1 MSGAVPE
8 APCHQRWLAF
18 PDAVSSY
25 RPLESRLA
33 GTSRATADNRTP
45 CTGRLGTPRVF
56 LMATDDVSKAYSSPT
71 FDAEALLGTAISAED
86 PDRVLIEPWATGVDG
101 VILDV
106 GSGTGRWT
114 GHLASLGH
122 QIEGLEPATRLVE
135 LARQTHPSVTF
146 HHGTITDLS
155 DSPKRWA
162 GLLAWY
168 SLIHLGPDELP
179 DALVALRMAVEDGG
193 GLLMSFFSGPSLEP
207 MYHPVATAYQWPLP
221 ELAQALETAG
231 FQVIDSHWDP
241 RFPHA
246 YLTAEASKQNLA

>member
-1 MSGAVPE
+1 
-8 APCHQRWLAF
+8 
-18 PDAVSSY
+18 
-25 RPLESRLA
+25 
-33 GTSRATADNRTP
+33 
-45 CTGRLGTPRVF
+45 
-56 LMATDDVSKAYSSPT
+56 MATDDVSKAYSSPT
-71 FDAEALLGTAISAED
+71 FDAEALLGTVISAED
-86 PDRVLIEPWATGVDG
+86 PDRVLIEPWATGIDG
-101 VILDV
+101 AILDV

-146 HHGTITDLS
+146 HHGTIADLS

-162 GLLAWY
+162 GILAWY
-168 SLIHLGPDELP
+168 SLIHMGPDELP
-179 DALVALRMAVEDGG
+179 DALVALQMAVEDGG

-231 FQVIDSHWDP
+231 FQVIDSRWDP

-246 YLTAEASKQNLA
+246 YLTAEASKQNL

>member
-1 MSGAVPE
+1 M
-8 APCHQRWLAF
+8 
-18 PDAVSSY
+18 
-25 RPLESRLA
+25 
-33 GTSRATADNRTP
+33 
-45 CTGRLGTPRVF
+45 F

-71 FDAEALLGTAISAED
+71 FDAEALLGTVISAED
-86 PDRVLIEPWATGVDG
+86 PDRVLIEPWETGVDG

-168 SLIHLGPDELP
+168 SLIHMDPGELP
-179 DALVALRMAVEDGG
+179 DALVALRMEVEDGG

-207 MYHPVATAYQWPLP
+207 MYHPVATAYRWPLP

-231 FQVIDSHWDP
+231 FQVTSSHWDP

>member
-1 MSGAVPE
+1 
-8 APCHQRWLAF
+8 
-18 PDAVSSY
+18 
-25 RPLESRLA
+25 
-33 GTSRATADNRTP
+33 
-45 CTGRLGTPRVF
+45 
-56 LMATDDVSKAYSSPT
+56 MATDDVSKAYSSPT
-71 FDAEALLGTAISAED
+71 FDAEALLGTVISAED
-86 PDRVLIEPWATGVDG
+86 PDRVLIEPWETGVDG

-168 SLIHLGPDELP
+168 SLIHMDPGELP
-179 DALVALRMAVEDGG
+179 DALVALRMEVEDGG

-207 MYHPVATAYQWPLP
+207 MYHPVATAYRWPLP

-231 FQVIDSHWDP
+231 FQVTSSHWDP

>member
-1 MSGAVPE
+1 
-8 APCHQRWLAF
+8 
-18 PDAVSSY
+18 
-25 RPLESRLA
+25 
-33 GTSRATADNRTP
+33 
-45 CTGRLGTPRVF
+45 
-56 LMATDDVSKAYSSPT
+56 MATDDVSKAYSSPT
-71 FDAEALLGTAISAED
+71 FDAEALLGTVISAED

-146 HHGTITDLS
+146 HHGTIADLS

-162 GLLAWY
+162 GILAWY
-168 SLIHLGPDELP
+168 SLIHMGPDELP
-179 DALVALRMAVEDGG
+179 DALVALQMAVEDGG

>member
-1 MSGAVPE
+1 
-8 APCHQRWLAF
+8 
-18 PDAVSSY
+18 
-25 RPLESRLA
+25 
-33 GTSRATADNRTP
+33 
-45 CTGRLGTPRVF
+45 
-56 LMATDDVSKAYSSPT
+56 MATDDVSKAYSSPT
-71 FDAEALLGTAISAED
+71 FDAEALLGTVISAED

-146 HHGTITDLS
+146 HHGTIADLS

-162 GLLAWY
+162 GILAWY
-168 SLIHLGPDELP
+168 SLIHMGPDELP
-179 DALVALRMAVEDGG
+179 ATLASLRAVAEDDGV
-193 GLLMSFFSGPSLEP
+193 LLMSFFSGPRLEP
-207 MYHPVATAYQWPLP
+207 VQHPVVTAYRWPLP
-221 ELAQALETAG
+221 DITQALEHAG
-231 FQVIDSHWDP
+231 FEVTDSHWDP

-246 YLTAEASKQNLA
+246 YLTAEASKQNLS

>member
-1 MSGAVPE
+1 
-8 APCHQRWLAF
+8 
-18 PDAVSSY
+18 
-25 RPLESRLA
+25 
-33 GTSRATADNRTP
+33 
-45 CTGRLGTPRVF
+45 
-56 LMATDDVSKAYSSPT
+56 MATDDVSKAYSSPT
-71 FDAEALLGTAISAED
+71 LDAEALLGTVISAED

-101 VILDV
+101 AILDV

-146 HHGTITDLS
+146 HHGTIADLS

-162 GLLAWY
+162 GILAWY
-168 SLIHLGPDELP
+168 SLIHMGPDELP

-193 GLLMSFFSGPSLEP
+193 GLLMSFFFGPSLEP

>member
-1 MSGAVPE
+1 
-8 APCHQRWLAF
+8 
-18 PDAVSSY
+18 
-25 RPLESRLA
+25 
-33 GTSRATADNRTP
+33 
-45 CTGRLGTPRVF
+45 
-56 LMATDDVSKAYSSPT
+56 MATDDVSKAYSSPT
-71 FDAEALLGTAISAED
+71 FDAEALLGTVISAED
-86 PDRVLIEPWATGVDG
+86 PDRVLIEPWATGIDG
-101 VILDV
+101 AILDV

-122 QIEGLEPATRLVE
+122 QIEGLEPATWLVE

-146 HHGTITDLS
+146 HHGTIADLS

-162 GLLAWY
+162 GILAWY
-168 SLIHLGPDELP
+168 SLIHMGPDELP
-179 DALVALRMAVEDGG
+179 DALVALQMAVEDGG
-193 GLLMSFFSGPSLEP
+193 GLLMSFFFGPSLEP

-246 YLTAEASKQNLA
+246 YLTAEASKQNL

>member
-1 MSGAVPE
+1 
-8 APCHQRWLAF
+8 
-18 PDAVSSY
+18 
-25 RPLESRLA
+25 
-33 GTSRATADNRTP
+33 
-45 CTGRLGTPRVF
+45 
-56 LMATDDVSKAYSSPT
+56 MATDDVSKAYSSPT
-71 FDAEALLGTAISAED
+71 LDAEALLGTVISAED

-101 VILDV
+101 AILDV

-146 HHGTITDLS
+146 HHGTIADLS

-162 GLLAWY
+162 GILAWY
-168 SLIHLGPDELP
+168 SLIHMGPDELP

-193 GLLMSFFSGPSLEP
+193 GLLMSFFFGPSLEP
-207 MYHPVATAYQWPLP
+207 MHHPVATAYQWPLP

-246 YLTAEASKQNLA
+246 YLTAEASKQNL

>member
-1 MSGAVPE
+1 
-8 APCHQRWLAF
+8 
-18 PDAVSSY
+18 
-25 RPLESRLA
+25 
-33 GTSRATADNRTP
+33 
-45 CTGRLGTPRVF
+45 
-56 LMATDDVSKAYSSPT
+56 ATDDVSKAYSSPT
-71 FDAEALLGTAISAED
+71 FDAEALLGTVISAED

-168 SLIHLGPDELP
+168 SLIHMGPGELP

-207 MYHPVATAYQWPLP
+207 MYHPVATAYRWPLP

-231 FQVIDSHWDP
+231 FQVTSSHWDP

-246 YLTAEASKQNLA
+246 YLTAEASLEHHHHHH